1 MNAYKAIKDT
11 LLMLSKINTTYIEIS
26 FDVRGIVMNEN
37 IYNAY
42 EYKLLNHLFSYDKKV
57 QKC

>member
-26 FDVRGIVMNEN
+26 FDE
-37 IYNAY
+37 
-42 EYKLLNHLFSYDKKV
+42 L
-57 QKC
+57 